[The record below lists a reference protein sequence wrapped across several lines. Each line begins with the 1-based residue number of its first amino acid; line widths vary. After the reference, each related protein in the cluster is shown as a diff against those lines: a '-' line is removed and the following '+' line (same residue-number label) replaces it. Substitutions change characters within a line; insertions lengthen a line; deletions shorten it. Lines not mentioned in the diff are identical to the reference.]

1 MEGKEK
7 VFTVNR
13 LLSLLFIVMLLPFMM
28 VSIWSFDY
36 IRKDNIEMFE
46 DNLTR
51 FTHNTA
57 MESVNRQLE
66 EIEMVFQILN
76 SRMTSKSIHEYI
88 QNERDA
94 LNSTLASLVNT
105 LTFFD
110 AAIMSD
116 NNDDYR
122 IYPNVKIDNF
132 EPSKQVWYPGV
143 KQKNGIHYSE
153 PYLDIIPNSK
163 MAINQT
169 ITASMDLFD
178 EKLLKYGNV
187 AFDLDLYSMSAPLQD
202 VVAPFKGKFLVAAKD
217 GSVVMHAN
225 YREIFHQTVPL
236 RWIENANDLEGNFY
250 DEELQKFIYYRSFS
264 DPFWVAFT
272 IVDKAMYDEFISK
285 APQTLTCIVSIC
297 LIIYIILICLC
308 RVYIRGIINRLYLSV
323 TDITYDG
330 EPRDLERIY
339 KNIKHSHAVLK
350 EARRISDEDAL
361 TGIGTRRKFDEK
373 VSELVQSNT
382 PFYLAILD
390 LDNFKKINDTYGH
403 AVGDSVLKYVSN
415 VGKSIVQPDYDVY
428 RFGGEELVVLFPGG
442 DYTSYLNLMD
452 VWRQTISQRQWRE
465 VDLTVSF
472 SCGIARW
479 KQGETVQAVIAKADK
494 ALYEAKNNGKN
505 KICSSR
511 D

>member
-1 MEGKEK
+1 MELVGR
-7 VFTVNR
+7 FR
-13 LLSLLFIVMLLPFMM
+13 LMKGEV
-28 VSIWSFDY
+28 
-36 IRKDNIEMFE
+36 
-46 DNLTR
+46 
-51 FTHNTA
+51 
-57 MESVNRQLE
+57 
-66 EIEMVFQILN
+66 
-76 SRMTSKSIHEYI
+76 
-88 QNERDA
+88 
-94 LNSTLASLVNT
+94 LASRASVSRY
-105 LTFFD
+105 
-110 AAIMSD
+110 AI
-116 NNDDYR
+116 
-122 IYPNVKIDNF
+122 
-132 EPSKQVWYPGV
+132 
-143 KQKNGIHYSE
+143 
-153 PYLDIIPNSK
+153 
-163 MAINQT
+163 
-169 ITASMDLFD
+169 
-178 EKLLKYGNV
+178 
-187 AFDLDLYSMSAPLQD
+187 
-202 VVAPFKGKFLVAAKD
+202 
-217 GSVVMHAN
+217 
-225 YREIFHQTVPL
+225 
-236 RWIENANDLEGNFY
+236 
-250 DEELQKFIYYRSFS
+250 
-264 DPFWVAFT
+264 
-272 IVDKAMYDEFISK
+272 
-285 APQTLTCIVSIC
+285 
-297 LIIYIILICLC
+297 ICLC

-330 EPRDLERIY
+330 ETRDLERIY

-465 VDLTVSF
+465 ADLTVSF

-479 KQGETVQAVIAKADK
+479 EQGETVEAVIAKADK
-494 ALYEAKNNGKN
+494 ELYEAKNNGKN